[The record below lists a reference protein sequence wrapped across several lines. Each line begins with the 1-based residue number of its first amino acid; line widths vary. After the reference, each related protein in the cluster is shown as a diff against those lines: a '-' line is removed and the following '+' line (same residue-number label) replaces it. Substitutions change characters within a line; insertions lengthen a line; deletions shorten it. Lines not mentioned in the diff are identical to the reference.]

1 MVECQLPKLDV
12 AGSSPVSR
20 SFYSLSFPIKF
31 PILKGIFLI
40 LIIILLAACFHSPPG
55 PVTHNSEF
63 HYQRGLQF
71 LKEAQWE
78 LAEIEFKYSLEL
90 DNSLAPA
97 HLGLAML
104 NLKKE
109 EFFAAEFHVNR
120 ALHLR
125 PDWLEAILLKG
136 KIFYGKND
144 YTAALRLFQ
153 QAETIIEQNMTRNAN
168 RLRNEVHL
176 WSGLCLKNSG
186 QMEKAQSHLNAVL
199 KTDPRNTEA
208 LVAIHEIEVYLKS
221 TISQSQDF
229 GHIALKAQLNRM
241 DWAILIHLELLP
253 VLRSR
258 SSTWDQF
265 YNMKAIIDLPA
276 EPFIREAFRNALQYK
291 MLFVYPDQTIK
302 PFNNLQ
308 RAEVVLAFWELW
320 SRYIEPYST
329 VKINP
334 RKTATFR
341 DLSTLHPLYETAQ
354 LAWRAGIL
362 DIDEEDTI
370 RLHGPVSGL
379 EALLILNRIKA
390 YLDGSEVL

>member
-20 SFYSLSFPIKF
+20 SFFFLSFPETF
-31 PILKGIFLI
+31 SFLKGLFLI
-40 LIIILLAACFHSPPG
+40 FIVLLLTACFHSEPG
-55 PVTHNSEF
+55 PVTHNSEY

-109 EFFAAEFHVNR
+109 EFFAAEFHANK

-125 PDWLEAILLKG
+125 PNWLEAILLKG

-153 QAETIIEQNMTRNAN
+153 KAEMIIGQNMPRNAN
-168 RLRNEVHL
+168 RLRNEIQL

-186 QMEKAQSHLNAVL
+186 QMEKAQSHLNSVL
-199 KTDPRNTEA
+199 RTDPRNTEA
-208 LVAIHEIEVYLKS
+208 LIAIHEIEVYLKS

-253 VLRSR
+253 VLRLK
-258 SSTWDQF
+258 SSTRDQS
-265 YNMKAIIDLPA
+265 YNMKTIIDLPA
-276 EPFIREAFRNALQYK
+276 EPFIIEAIQNTLHYR

-308 RAEVVLAFWELW
+308 RAEVVIAFWELW
-320 SRYIEPYST
+320 SRYLEPYSR

-334 RKTATFR
+334 RKTAPFS
-341 DLSTLHPLYETAQ
+341 DLPTLHPLYEPAQ
-354 LAWRAGIL
+354 LARRTGIL
-362 DIDEEDTI
+362 DIDEKDTI